1 MINLLLLFSFF
12 FISSAQTLPPLT
24 APLKK
29 DAATSLHTIL
39 LNSSE
44 PYLVDIAAP
53 FSWRRCSPRH
63 FPTVDCFTTECF
75 QATYLPSPCPPP
87 PTSSSTPC
95 KCMVTPSNP
104 ITQSCASDHLIFTN
118 LTLTSTAQIF
128 SNITLSC
135 APNSLLRSLPKGALG
150 LASLSLAPLS
160 LQNQF
165 SDRFPQ
171 ITRKFA
177 LCLSSKSS
185 RNGKIL
191 FGDAPYGRNAPN
203 LISYTPLLTNPKSA
217 AYAVG
222 IKALSVGTRSIM
234 MSPFEGIGLSTVVPY
249 TTLVSDVYEQF
260 VGFFEEA
267 MRGVPKM
274 EGVKPFT
281 SCYRASA
288 INGSRV
294 PRIDLEFE
302 GGKNWTIYGANSM
315 KFVGRDT
322 ACLAFVDGGAAM
334 SLKIVVG
341 AFQMEDNLLVFD
353 VENLRFG
360 FSSSLLS
367 KGMSCAKF

>member
-1 MINLLLLFSFF
+1 
-12 FISSAQTLPPLT
+12 
-24 APLKK
+24 
-29 DAATSLHTIL
+29 
-39 LNSSE
+39 
-44 PYLVDIAAP
+44 
-53 FSWRRCSPRH
+53 
-63 FPTVDCFTTECF
+63 
-75 QATYLPSPCPPP
+75 
-87 PTSSSTPC
+87 
-95 KCMVTPSNP
+95 MVAPSNP

-118 LTLTSTAQIF
+118 LTLPSTAQIF

-135 APNSLLRSLPKGALG
+135 APNSLLRSLPKRALG
-150 LASLSLAPLS
+150 LASLSFAPLS

-191 FGDAPYGRNAPN
+191 FGDAPYDRNAPN
-203 LISYTPLLTNPKSA
+203 LLSYTPLLTNPKSA

-222 IKALSVGTRSIM
+222 IKALSVGTGSITT
-234 MSPFEGIGLSTVVPY
+234 SPFEGIGLSTVVPY
-249 TTLVSDVYEQF
+249 TSLVSDVYKQF

-267 MRGVPKM
+267 MKGVPKV
-274 EGVKPFT
+274 ERVKPFT

-302 GGKNWTIYGANSM
+302 GGKNWTIYRANSM
-315 KFVGRDT
+315 KNVGRDT
-322 ACLAFVDGGAAM
+322 ACLAFVDGGAAAP
-334 SLKIVVG
+334 LKIVVG

-367 KGMSCAKF
+367 KGVSCSKF